1 MASES
6 ADQMTVELNKRDR
19 MLFGLV
25 LPVIILCLGLVII
38 MALPSG
44 AAAAEF
50 ASLGVMLISIIFSPI
65 ILAATA
71 ALAWTAKGS
80 RASCFF
86 RGMIAPA
93 IVLVVALSYQLGY
106 LDNLI

>member
-1 MASES
+1 MP
-6 ADQMTVELNKRDR
+6 DKLKKRDR
-19 MLFGLV
+19 MLCGLV

-65 ILAATA
+65 ILAVTA
-71 ALAWTAKGS
+71 AFAWNAKGS
-80 RASCFF
+80 RAACFLQ
-86 RGMIAPA
+86 GMIAPA
-93 IVLVVALSYQLGY
+93 FVLAIALSYQLGF
-106 LDNLI
+106 LDVVM